1 MVSRQKRQLVVIAGV
16 LAIVLLL
23 AMSTGPIC
31 LPAPVVD
38 AAGVWHAETRCF
50 LWLSPALQPETPGL
64 ALVSL
69 PPDWHPVE

>member
-1 MVSRQKRQLVVIAGV
+1 MVSRQKRQLVVIGGV
-16 LAIVLLL
+16 LGLVLLL
-23 AMSTGPIC
+23 AMSAGPIC
-31 LPAPVVD
+31 LPAPVETGSGWQV
-38 AAGVWHAETRCF
+38 ETRCF

>member
-1 MVSRQKRQLVVIAGV
+1 MVSRQKRQLVVIGGV
-16 LAIVLLL
+16 LGLVLLL

-31 LPAPVVD
+31 LPAPVSD
-38 AAGVWHAETRCF
+38 ANGGWQVETHCF

-64 ALVSL
+64 AVVSL

>member
-1 MVSRQKRQLVVIAGV
+1 MVSGQKRQLVVIGGV

-38 AAGVWHAETRCF
+38 ASNDWQVETRCF

>member
-1 MVSRQKRQLVVIAGV
+1 MVSRQKRQLVVIGGV
-16 LAIVLLL
+16 LGLVLLL

-31 LPAPVVD
+31 LPAPIID
-38 AAGVWHAETRCF
+38 ANGAWQVETRCF

-64 ALVSL
+64 AVVSL